1 MYINHL
7 SNFVRRT
14 VSGVDTEN
22 GIEIG
27 TSQVRE
33 KEKGTMNEG
42 SREEEENDEKEIA
55 HHE

>member
-42 SREEEENDEKEIA
+42 SRKEEENDEKEIA

>member
-1 MYINHL
+1 MYINHFG
-7 SNFVRRT
+7 NFVRRT